1 MTTTIRPTDFPKL
14 QAVASIHGPN
24 TLRRFNEAV
33 EIVAEGVEA
42 KSIFN
47 VDLKDAKDCL
57 NRRMDEA
64 DAILRSVWTNSGA
77 WENLP
82 REVFSL
88 VQDLSSNLSNVH
100 GCISA
105 SKKLA
110 ATKLSHPAIEA
121 YRAVAAEGLVL
132 AQALVSLKACIVS
145 GRKPDPKAI
154 ARKAAKAATVKSQP
168 RATCACCFG
177 EQAVLPNGFIHDH
190 GYTLPASWNKSAS
203 CYGRQFQPLETSDAG
218 LHFMI
223 DLLTKYITTTTK
235 ALAEAPA
242 RKTVTKTNRYKGT
255 SVVLT
260 PADAGFDYELKSIIF
275 GLEQALKSATKD
287 LGEFQKAAASWA
299 PKAY

>member
-1 MTTTIRPTDFPKL
+1 MTTTIQPSSFPILRAARPNANGFI
-14 QAVASIHGPN
+14 A
-24 TLRRFNEAV
+24 AV
-33 EIVAEGVEA
+33 ETIAQGVEA
-42 KSIFN
+42 QRIFN
-47 VDLKDAKDCL
+47 VDLKDAKDTL
-57 NRRMDEA
+57 NRVVYEGQGALRAQFINGGKWEA
-64 DAILRSVWTNSGA
+64 
-77 WENLP
+77 LP
-82 REVFSL
+82 AEVYALVDSFSL
-88 VQDLSSNLSNVH
+88 YDAHSS
-100 GCISA
+100 ISA

-121 YRAVAAEGLVL
+121 YRAFVAEASTL
-132 AQALVSLKACIVS
+132 ALAVASLKPFIVS

-177 EQAVLPNGFIHDH
+177 GQAVLPNGFIHDH

-242 RKTVTKTNRYKGT
+242 RKTVTKHNRYKGT

-260 PADAGFDYELKSIIF
+260 PADAGFDYELKGIIL

-287 LGEFQKAAASWA
+287 LGEFRKAAASWA